1 MALTALK
8 GKRLPK
14 KKQRSRARTG
24 VLGAPVDKGFTAV
37 KDYFHIEID
46 RKDLISQHKTFVKK
60 NFSKKDARYILAN
73 ADYKFLMTH
82 YAATAFWYNTG
93 QEVTEKSEYW
103 RQSLM
108 EKLAGLLESGKAIYD
123 AKQKLE
129 VLTGQPPHQGM
140 YGYVG

>member
-24 VLGAPVDKGFTAV
+24 VLGAPIDKGFNAV

-93 QEVTEKSEYW
+93 QEVTLPTIGFTKGERWQTRRS
-103 RQSLM
+103 
-108 EKLAGLLESGKAIYD
+108 KLDVPGPGAYR
-123 AKQKLE
+123 
-129 VLTGQPPHQGM
+129 V
-140 YGYVG
+140 